1 VESAQLRSLAVDF
14 FPRLS
19 FAFTFT
25 WPWVSLDFHL
35 TFTGLTRNFH
45 QLHFGHGFTVTL
57 SCFHPLE
64 CRECGRMSELL
75 HMSASVGSV
84 LYPWG
89 AYTQA
94 KHQMV

>member
-45 QLHFGHGFTVTL
+45 QLHFGYGFTMTL
-57 SCFHPLE
+57 SCFHLLE

-75 HMSASVGSV
+75 HMSAPQSAVYCTHGVHIRKPSIR
-84 LYPWG
+84 
-89 AYTQA
+89 
-94 KHQMV
+94 